1 MQLLICAHASLPYH
15 PRCGSVM
22 KEEEG
27 EQAAMEPANER
38 CVRRTKHAHAMEEK
52 KVSEHTGAVQGVRVQ
67 LATGS
72 FKRSRSEAGERRGTA
87 KT

>member
-15 PRCGSVM
+15 PRCGSLM

-52 KVSEHTGAVQGVRVQ
+52 KSVST
-67 LATGS
+67 LAQCKVCECS
-72 FKRSRSEAGERRGTA
+72 
-87 KT
+87 